1 MLFRL
6 TGFVAALS
14 AALLAAAAAAAASA
28 ASDARPN
35 LFDSRINPDTIRFSW
50 RVGLAFSAA
59 RAVNLPDR
67 PVARNFI
74 GRLP

>member
-14 AALLAAAAAAAASA
+14 VALLAAAAASA